1 MAIFRAWVG
10 VAALGLWGCTA
21 ERGTGGSGLQPL
33 PAAPVAPARSEG
45 SAVFADSALGFE
57 IVRPSEG
64 WQLDASSERTTEGLA
79 IPVVLRHRDSGA
91 QVVLQVAPAVATP
104 TQLAERLNAGLRSQ
118 PGFTSSDPEPLAMR
132 EGAVGFAFAMGS
144 NVRGRVAVEEGG
156 EGQVFMLLATWPAGA
171 EAVVAPAVEQIFG
184 SVRPIPRT

>member
-118 PGFTSSDPEPLAMR
+118 PGFTSGERAKHIVLDLRAAAGDVPQADFVDLALQ
-132 EGAVGFAFAMGS
+132 G
-144 NVRGRVAVEEGG
+144 
-156 EGQVFMLLATWPAGA
+156 
-171 EAVVAPAVEQIFG
+171 VVAGGIENDPAKGEHRV
-184 SVRPIPRT
+184 